1 MTVLAVIVVVA
12 VAGTLGYRLGL
23 ATSIARAAD
32 RIAAPT
38 ILDGNDD
45 PARSTNT
52 GHGQPTERTTP

>member
-1 MTVLAVIVVVA
+1 MIVLAVILAAA

-38 ILDGNDD
+38 ILDGDDD
-45 PARSTNT
+45 PARPTNT
-52 GHGQPTERTTP
+52 GQGQPSERTTP